1 MIGPDDDDVGAA
13 PMGAPRRAA
22 THAAFGWW
30 ALAVFATA
38 GLVLE
43 SMLGLR
49 VPWLLDVGHETR
61 RTMFRLAHAHG
72 ALLGLVNVAFA
83 ASLQSGLLAAADV
96 DELRWPGRLL
106 LAGSVLVPLGFAL
119 GGVWFVESD
128 PGLGVLLVPVG
139 ALALIGALVS
149 VARACARP

>member
-1 MIGPDDDDVGAA
+1 MIGPDDDDDGAA
-13 PMGAPRRAA
+13 PPVASHRAA
-22 THAAFGWW
+22 RHAAFGWW
-30 ALAVFATA
+30 ALAVFAA
-38 GLVLE
+38 IGLVLE

-49 VPWLLDVGHETR
+49 VPWVLDVGHETR

-83 ASLQSGLLAAADV
+83 ASLRGGLLTEARA
-96 DELRWPGRLL
+96 DELRGASRLL

-119 GGVWFVESD
+119 GGVWFVEAD

-139 ALALIGALVS
+139 ALAVIAALVS
-149 VARACARP
+149 VARACAR